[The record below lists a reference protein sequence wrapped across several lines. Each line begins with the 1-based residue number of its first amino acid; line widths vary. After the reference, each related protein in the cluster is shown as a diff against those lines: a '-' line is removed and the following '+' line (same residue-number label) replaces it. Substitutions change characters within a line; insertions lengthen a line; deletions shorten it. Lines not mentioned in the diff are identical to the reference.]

1 VRDEIETLLGQFR
14 LATPPGQGASQH
26 LPDRNAQVR
35 NDVRPVVDVLLQR
48 ATLARGT
55 FPHQSDRVDI
65 EHERR
70 RAPLVRGLRVEDM
83 RLAERRPERLN
94 LGRMLMQEVAEVG
107 EASDS

>member
-1 VRDEIETLLGQFR
+1 LTCPPTESRYWLPSPSAPQESFAAPARNHRDVRDEIETLLGQFR

-48 ATLARGT
+48 AALARGT

-65 EHERR
+65 EHERH
-70 RAPLVRGLRVEDM
+70 RAPLVRGR
-83 RLAERRPERLN
+83 
-94 LGRMLMQEVAEVG
+94 
-107 EASDS
+107 